1 MTDTATLI
9 TQLRVLA
16 QLTRAEAHVARS
28 RVVQASTDDV
38 RDDLRR
44 NAADAD
50 ARAAR
55 ISSLLH
61 ELGALPDPVTPLVG
75 RVASLVRGALEQ
87 AQPLDE
93 ALLGDLVLEHQL
105 RDRARYVA
113 VLAAAAD
120 LAAVHELAH
129 DLEAAHTETVEWLE
143 GVLAALAG
151 GQAALQASPL
161 QRLAA
166 QFTRAANTPAR
177 STLGGATAT
186 AALFVERAVGT
197 VAGAAGEV
205 GRELTETAEHS
216 GGGAVQPGAADT
228 AAAAG
233 LPRHLAD
240 AGDPEAA
247 VDPEPTT
254 SPIPDFAD
262 LPAHAAVAALR
273 TLDDPRDVAATL
285 RFEQEHGNRPGVV
298 AAARLRSAA
307 LGAC

>member
-28 RVVQASTDDV
+28 RVAQASTDDV

-55 ISSLLH
+55 IGDLLRD
-61 ELGALPDPVTPLVG
+61 LGALPDPVTPLVG
-75 RVASLVRGALEQ
+75 RVASLVRDAMEQ

-93 ALLGDLVLEHQL
+93 ALLGDLALEHQL

-113 VLAAAAD
+113 ELAGAAD
-120 LAAVHELAH
+120 QPAVHKLAV
-129 DLEAAHTETVEWLE
+129 DLEAAHTETVEWLT
-143 GVLAALAG
+143 GVLADLAG

-166 QFTRAANTPAR
+166 QVTRAANTPAR
-177 STLGGATAT
+177 TTLGGAAAT
-186 AALFVERAVGT
+186 VSVTVERAVGT
-197 VAGAAGEV
+197 VAGAQVADIAGE
-205 GRELTETAEHS
+205 
-216 GGGAVQPGAADT
+216 AA
-228 AAAAG
+228 
-233 LPRHLAD
+233 
-240 AGDPEAA
+240 
-247 VDPEPTT
+247 DPEPMAP
-254 SPIPDFAD
+254 PIPDFAD

-285 RFEQEHGNRPGVV
+285 EFEQEHGNRPGVV

-307 LGAC
+307 LGAG

>member
-28 RVVQASTDDV
+28 RGAQASTDDV
-38 RDDLRR
+38 RGDLRR

-55 ISSLLH
+55 IGDLLR

-75 RVASLVRGALEQ
+75 RMASLVRGAMEQ

-93 ALLGDLVLEHQL
+93 ALLGDLALEHQL

-113 VLAAAAD
+113 ELAGAAD
-120 LAAVHELAH
+120 LPAVHELAV
-129 DLEAAHTETVEWLE
+129 DLEAAHTETVKWLT
-143 GVLAALAG
+143 GVLAGLAG
-151 GQAALQASPL
+151 GQAALRASPL

-166 QFTRAANTPAR
+166 QVTRAANTPAR
-177 STLGGATAT
+177 TTLGGAAAT
-186 AALFVERAVGT
+186 VSLTVEGAVET
-197 VAGAAGEV
+197 VAGP
-205 GRELTETAEHS
+205 T
-216 GGGAVQPGAADT
+216 
-228 AAAAG
+228 
-233 LPRHLAD
+233 LP
-240 AGDPEAA
+240 
-247 VDPEPTT
+247 
-254 SPIPDFAD
+254 PIPDFAD

-285 RFEQEHGNRPGVV
+285 EFEQEHGKRPGVV

-307 LGAC
+307 LGAG

>member
-28 RVVQASTDDV
+28 RVAQASSDDI

-50 ARAAR
+50 ARASR
-55 ISSLLH
+55 IGDLLH

-75 RVASLVRGALEQ
+75 RVASLVRGAMEQ

-113 VLAAAAD
+113 ELAGAAD
-120 LAAVHELAH
+120 LPAVHELAV
-129 DLEAAHTETVEWLE
+129 DLEAAHTETVEWLT
-143 GVLAALAG
+143 GVLAGLAG

-166 QFTRAANTPAR
+166 QVTRAANTPAR
-177 STLGGATAT
+177 TTPGGA
-186 AALFVERAVGT
+186 AASVSPTVEQAVGT
-197 VAGAAGEV
+197 AIPVDTPV
-205 GRELTETAEHS
+205 PGRS
-216 GGGAVQPGAADT
+216 VP
-228 AAAAG
+228 
-233 LPRHLAD
+233 
-240 AGDPEAA
+240 
-247 VDPEPTT
+247 PT
-254 SPIPDFAD
+254 PDFAD

-273 TLDDPRDVAATL
+273 TLHDPRDVAATL
-285 RFEQEHGNRPGVV
+285 EFEQEHGNRPGVV

-307 LGAC
+307 LGAS

>member
-28 RVVQASTDDV
+28 RVAQASTDDV

-55 ISSLLH
+55 IGDLLH

-75 RVASLVRGALEQ
+75 RVASLVRGAMEQ

-93 ALLGDLVLEHQL
+93 ALLGDLALEHQL

-113 VLAAAAD
+113 ELAGAAD
-120 LAAVHELAH
+120 LPAVHELAV
-129 DLEAAHTETVEWLE
+129 DLEAAHTETVEWLT
-143 GVLAALAG
+143 GVLAGLAG

-166 QFTRAANTPAR
+166 QVTRAANTPAR
-177 STLGGATAT
+177 TTLGGAAATVSLTVPRVPSTPPSPAPRCRRSPTSPTCPRTPPSPPCAPSTTRATSPRRWSSSRSTAT
-186 AALFVERAVGT
+186 GPVSSR
-197 VAGAAGEV
+197 
-205 GRELTETAEHS
+205 
-216 GGGAVQPGAADT
+216 
-228 AAAAG
+228 
-233 LPRHLAD
+233 
-240 AGDPEAA
+240 
-247 VDPEPTT
+247 
-254 SPIPDFAD
+254 
-262 LPAHAAVAALR
+262 
-273 TLDDPRDVAATL
+273 
-285 RFEQEHGNRPGVV
+285 RP
-298 AAARLRSAA
+298 RLRSAA
-307 LGAC
+307 LGAG

>member
-1 MTDTATLI
+1 MTATATLI

-28 RVVQASTDDV
+28 REAQASTDDV
-38 RDDLRR
+38 RADLRR

-55 ISSLLH
+55 IGDLLH
-61 ELGALPDPVTPLVG
+61 KLGALPDPVTPLVG
-75 RVASLVRGALEQ
+75 RMASLVRGAMEQ

-93 ALLGDLVLEHQL
+93 ALLGDLALEHQL

-113 VLAAAAD
+113 ALAGAAD
-120 LAAVHELAH
+120 LPTVHELAR
-129 DLEAAHTETVEWLE
+129 DLEAAHTETVEWLA

-166 QFTRAANTPAR
+166 QVTRAANTPAHG
-177 STLGGATAT
+177 TLGGMAVTVSHT
-186 AALFVERAVGT
+186 VERAAGSVT
-197 VAGAAGEV
+197 DAGAGAEV
-205 GRELTETAEHS
+205 GPETAEPPT
-216 GGGAVQPGAADT
+216 QQMPGAGAPDVPID
-228 AAAAG
+228 APGEA
-233 LPRHLAD
+233 PD
-240 AGDPEAA
+240 AG
-247 VDPEPTT
+247 PTVP
-254 SPIPDFAD
+254 PIPDFAD

-285 RFEQEHGNRPGVV
+285 EFEQEHRNRPGVV

-307 LGAC
+307 LGEG